1 MSITALL
8 SGKIKVRGGGNGKRV
23 EDFLFDLTEEK
34 CEMKI
39 YDISQEV
46 FSSQV
51 YAGNPMPR
59 KKLLCSMENGSLY
72 NLTAFN
78 MCAHNGTH
86 IDAPFHFI
94 KDGKT
99 VDSIGLDTFVGMAYV
114 AEYHGIVSDAVA
126 AEILEKAKKQDTEAA
141 KRILIKGDA
150 EVSSEAAKV
159 FADSETL
166 LLGNES
172 QTIGPEAA
180 PMKVHLILL
189 GAGIVLLEGIRLAE
203 VSEGIYFLNAAPLNL
218 SDADGSPCRAV
229 LIATER

>member
-1 MSITALL
+1 
-8 SGKIKVRGGGNGKRV
+8 
-23 EDFLFDLTEEK
+23 
-34 CEMKI
+34 MKI

-51 YAGNPMPR
+51 YAGNPMPG
-59 KKLLCSMENGSLY
+59 KKLLCSMQNGSLY
-72 NLTAFN
+72 NLTAFS

-114 AEYHGIVSDAVA
+114 AEHHGIVSADDAA
-126 AEILEKAKKQDTEAA
+126 AILENAKKQNPEAA

-150 EVSSEAAKV
+150 EVSSEAATV
-159 FADSETL
+159 FAASNML

-172 QTIGPEAA
+172 QTVGPENA
-180 PMKVHLILL
+180 PMEVHHILL
-189 GAGIVLLEGIRLAE
+189 GAGVVLLEGIRLAE

-218 SDADGSPCRAV
+218 SGADGSPCRAV
-229 LIATER
+229 LIAAER